1 MKKIEFSKL
10 IFIVM
15 FLTAFSFTCAAVY
28 VALMGGDAAS
38 ISNIVLAL
46 WGSVATGEL
55 AYYSKAKAENLLKIG
70 NTISQEVLDKA
81 SQVKMLGE

>member
-1 MKKIEFSKL
+1 MKMEFSKK

-15 FLTAFSFTCAAVY
+15 FTNAFIFTALTFY
-28 VALMGGDAAS
+28 VAAIGGDATPLA
-38 ISNIVLAL
+38 NIVFVL

-70 NTISQEVLDKA
+70 NTVSQEVLDKA

>member
-1 MKKIEFSKL
+1 MKMEFSKK

-15 FLTAFSFTCAAVY
+15 FTNALIFTTLTFY
-28 VALMGGDAAS
+28 VAVIGGDATPLA
-38 ISNIVLAL
+38 NIVFVL

-70 NTISQEVLDKA
+70 NTVSQEVLDKA